1 MDFRGAGILPAVLR
15 LWERANR
22 WPFLRQDKQDAG
34 ATGTRE
40 TFSNRAVDRGRSAL
54 CRKRGN
60 EI

>member
-1 MDFRGAGILPAVLR
+1 MDFRGAGVSPALCS
-15 LWERANR
+15 LLELQNR
-22 WPFLRQDKQDAG
+22 RPFLRQDKQDAG